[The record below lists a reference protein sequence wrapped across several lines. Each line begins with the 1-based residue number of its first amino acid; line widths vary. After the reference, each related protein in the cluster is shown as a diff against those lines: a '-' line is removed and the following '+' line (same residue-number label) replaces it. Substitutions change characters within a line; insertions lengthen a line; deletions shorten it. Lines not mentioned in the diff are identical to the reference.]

1 MTQSP
6 TTPTTPLDVRPA
18 RRNGATWSAVL
29 LYGLLVAPLI
39 WAIQLY
45 LNYGLSSHAC
55 FPSEAPRASFLPG
68 WERIWI
74 LLLIANLVC
83 LGICAIGLLAS
94 GYSWRRFRSRQALV
108 AEPDSAAAHTSQ
120 ERMRS
125 FAVAGLMI
133 SGLFTVAIVF
143 DTLYLW
149 ALSTCSQ
156 V

>member
-6 TTPTTPLDVRPA
+6 TTPLDARAA
-18 RRNGATWSAVL
+18 RRNSAAWSAVL
-29 LYGLLVAPLI
+29 LCGLVVGPLI

-45 LNYGLSSHAC
+45 LNYGLTSHAC
-55 FPSEAPRASFLPG
+55 FPSEAPRASFLLG

-74 LLLIANLVC
+74 LVLAVNLVC
-83 LGICAIGLLAS
+83 LAICAIGILAS
-94 GYSWRRFRSRQALV
+94 GYSWRRLRSRQALV
-108 AEPDSAAAHTSQ
+108 AGADIAAVHTSQ
-120 ERMRS
+120 ARMRS

-133 SGLFTVAIVF
+133 SGLFTVAIFF